1 MGFAFCSAFWLVCHR
16 GRVAPIAGNGEEATT
31 PICYLVTRAE
41 DPVSTGS
48 QGKDVR

>member
-1 MGFAFCSAFWLVCHR
+1 MGFAFCSAFWLVCHH

-31 PICYLVTRAE
+31 PIRYLVTRAE